1 MTAHKYENS
10 LEEQSATPGAKRLPC
25 PLCGSLDAQ
34 GILEKKIDGA
44 DATVRFRLWRCAA
57 CGLVRTEPQLTPK
70 ELEPYYA
77 EEYWGE
83 GGVEA
88 IDENWIKRDQ
98 RHRTGFLQ
106 RFRREG
112 SVLDVGCGLGFFL
125 RALDPNR
132 WDRHGV
138 EPMPVPYR
146 QAARSLGS
154 NRVHNGDVTAARLPS
169 SKFDAITFWDSLE
182 HLPNPRAVLQEAAR
196 LLRPGGIVVI
206 GLPNFGGYQARHFG
220 EDWFGL
226 SLPHHF
232 CHYTRETLTQL
243 LETCGF
249 RVRVMEDRTG
259 PESYHSLKHS
269 LLNRLTRRHRRSGGR
284 TLYYAAKPFL
294 HPWEWVSTRVGGG
307 ASLQVCAEVLSPQTA
322 GLLR

>member
-1 MTAHKYENS
+1 
-10 LEEQSATPGAKRLPC
+10 
-25 PLCGSLDAQ
+25 
-34 GILEKKIDGA
+34 
-44 DATVRFRLWRCAA
+44 
-57 CGLVRTEPQLTPK
+57 LVRTEPQLTPH
-70 ELEPYYA
+70 ELEPFYA

-83 GGVEA
+83 GGIEA
-88 IDENWIKRDQ
+88 TDENWIRRDQ

-106 RFRREG
+106 RLRSEG

-125 RALDPNR
+125 RALDPKH
-132 WDRHGV
+132 WDRYGV

-154 NRVHNGDVTAARLPS
+154 ERVHNGDLLAARLPS
-169 SKFDAITFWDSLE
+169 NKFDAITFWDSLE

-206 GLPNFGGYQARHFG
+206 GLPNFGSYQARHFG

-226 SLPHHF
+226 SLPHHL
-232 CHYTRETLTQL
+232 CHYTRETLTRL

-259 PESYHSLKHS
+259 TENYHGLKHS
-269 LLNRLTRRHRRSGGR
+269 LLNRLTRRHGRSGGR
-284 TLYYAAKPFL
+284 MMYYAAKPFL
-294 HPWEWVSTRVGGG
+294 HPWEWISTRVGGG
-307 ASLQVCAEVLSPQTA
+307 SSLQVCAELVSPGSA
-322 GLLR
+322 GFSP